1 MMHIDIHS
9 NASADLHR
17 LRKFAPEAV
26 ASVLMALQQLQADP
40 LALDKLTTHGNNDLA
55 GTKLNVKR
63 WESARS
69 RRGDLWRFRALETP
83 ATTYR
88 VIYGYDWRARQMCV
102 LAVVSKDEFDYDTQ
116 SDLGKR
122 IFADWR
128 NL

>member
-1 MMHIDIHS
+1 
-9 NASADLHR
+9 
-17 LRKFAPEAV
+17 
-26 ASVLMALQQLQADP
+26 MALQQLQADP